1 MSAAAHAH
9 PSEPSSYRYLIMAV
23 GFMSLA
29 GASGASSAFAV
40 FYPELL
46 NVFGWSHASGA
57 LVYSVNMLVVAISSP
72 LLGWL
77 LDRFGPRWLFTAAA
91 VVIGLAFGA
100 CSRVSSLGQYA
111 LYYGVLSALGQ
122 TALLSTTV
130 VVARWFTQ
138 TQQGRAIGFADVG
151 TGFGMVTLA
160 PGTAWL
166 ITQFGWQTAF
176 IVLGAVITS
185 VLAPL
190 NLLHRRAPEE
200 PVASSQ
206 PAALSLLLRRYDLW
220 MLCAAHLFMSIT
232 MTMVNV
238 HLIEFLV
245 GAGFLQLVAASTL
258 LGAVSLVSLPGRMF
272 FGWLV
277 DRLHPNGAFSLAM
290 SCTMLGFCVLL
301 LLAHSEARWL
311 LYVFVVIYGFAQ
323 GAGGISIAAKT
334 VALFHGPYVGTIFM
348 VVNPSGNLGAAIG
361 AWLGGRLFDLS
372 SSYTLTF
379 TTAIVSGL
387 LAIGCMWLGGPA
399 GRRCPSQA
407 R

>member
-1 MSAAAHAH
+1 MNSACDTSPIA
-9 PSEPSSYRYLIMAV
+9 PSSYRYLILII
-23 GFMSLA
+23 GFMTLA
-29 GASGASSAFAV
+29 GVSGASSAFAV

-72 LLGWL
+72 FLGWL

-100 CSRVSSLGQYA
+100 CSRVASLGEYA

-130 VVARWFTQ
+130 VVARWFAPS
-138 TQQGRAIGFADVG
+138 QQGRAIGVADVG

-160 PGTAWL
+160 PGAAWL

-176 IVLGAVITS
+176 VVLGAVIML

-190 NLLHRRAPEE
+190 NLLHRQAPVE
-200 PVASSQ
+200 PAAAEQ
-206 PAALSLLLRRYDLW
+206 PASLSRLLRRYDLW
-220 MLCAAHLFMSIT
+220 MLCAAHLFMSVT

-245 GAGFLQLVAASTL
+245 GGGFLQLVAASTL

-277 DRLHPNGAFSLAM
+277 DRLHPNGAFSFAM
-290 SCTMLGFCVLL
+290 SCTMLGFVVLVLL
-301 LLAHSEARWL
+301 ASLEARWL

-334 VALFHGPYVGTIFM
+334 VALFRGPHVGAIFM
-348 VVNPSGNLGAAIG
+348 VVNPSGNLGAALG
-361 AWLGGRLFDLS
+361 AWWGGRLFDLS
-372 SSYTLTF
+372 GSYVLTF
-379 TTAIVSGL
+379 ATAIVSGL
-387 LAIGCMWLGGPA
+387 LAIGCMWLGGSER
-399 GRRCPSQA
+399 GRRND
-407 R
+407 